1 MIPRG
6 NSTSRSTPLLCSSR
20 SETPQ
25 KPFPSG
31 TCAGFGWRGG
41 CPGGRCGSC
50 QAAEKHSHCAGPPK
64 PSAPAKKKT
73 QRALAR
79 HWRRHLLRCLFQ
91 MLQPYLFSDKKEE
104 YGPISTL
111 FLKCWI
117 SKSIDYDSEQQKH
130 SNAERVL
137 AECTQSLLLY
147 ILDPVRERTLG
158 QHIKANNNYYQIN
171 AV

>member
-1 MIPRG
+1 MIPRD
-6 NSTSRSTPLLCSSR
+6 NSTNRSMPLLCSSQ

-25 KPFPSG
+25 KPFPGG
-31 TCAGFGWRGG
+31 TCAGFGWKAG
-41 CPGGRCGSC
+41 CLGGRCGSC
-50 QAAEKHSHCAGPPK
+50 QAAEKSSHCAGPPE

-73 QRALAR
+73 QRALMH
-79 HWRRHLLRCLFQ
+79 HWRCHLLCCLFQ
-91 MLQPYLFSDKKEE
+91 MLQLDLFSDKEE
-104 YGPISTL
+104 EHGPISTP
-111 FLKCWI
+111 FLKRWI

-130 SNAERVL
+130 SKAMHVL

-147 ILDPVRERTLG
+147 ILDPVRVKTLG